1 MNATERLQDSC
12 KASTK
17 HLFFVNVTLG
27 EYIMIPML

>member
-17 HLFFVNVTLG
+17 RLFFVNVARG
-27 EYIMIPML
+27 EYIPLFF